1 MDLRR
6 LAVFCGTSNETQIL
20 NDPTGNRRQLP
31 INIIDINKDEYNK
44 CDKEGLWRELYAM
57 YINNWDYTVLHE
69 DIQELNESTNTFKH
83 STPEEDLIHKK
94 LQPGNSSSYGEWMSL
109 TDIQQYLMIETKFN
123 YLNIQRIGSILSSL
137 GFEKDRRSRGSSKVT
152 MYFVTKNPM

>member
-1 MDLRR
+1 MFQ
-6 LAVFCGTSNETQIL
+6 AGCEYTIL
-20 NDPTGNRRQLP
+20 
-31 INIIDINKDEYNK
+31 K
-44 CDKEGLWRELYAM
+44 
-57 YINNWDYTVLHE
+57 E
-69 DIQELNESTNTFKH
+69 DIIKLNEATEMFKL

-137 GFEKDRRSRGSSKVT
+137 GFEKDRKRRGNSLVT